1 MGEHFDA
8 LSAREQSAVAD
19 YAYREF
25 DRFVFQTH
33 ESEAVFKAQAD
44 PDAWRHQ
51 LCELIASDPKRI
63 QAVIEKAE
71 RQGKSRRLLFGFTL
85 IES

>member
-19 YAYREF
+19 FAYREF
-25 DRFVFQTH
+25 DRFVFQTQ
-33 ESEAVFKAQAD
+33 ESEATLRAQSD

-63 QAVIEKAE
+63 LAVMEKTE
-71 RQGKSRRLLFGFTL
+71 RQRKSRRLLFGFAL